1 MTDKIGLTGS
11 IATGKSTVA
20 DIFKSYNIPVVDA
33 DEVARSL
40 IEPHKKGWHN
50 IVDFFGEDILN
61 EDQTINRKKLG
72 SIVFSDATK
81 LKQLNQINGKLIR
94 QEIMRQVEHF
104 NTPENELVIADIPLL
119 FESDYR
125 TEFDK
130 VMLVYTDETMQL
142 TRLMKRNKMTEK
154 SAQKRVRAQWSIERK
169 RTLSDIIINN
179 CGTKKQTKKQ
189 IEKYLSDNYPQIVL
203 SQDKR

>member
-1 MTDKIGLTGS
+1 M
-11 IATGKSTVA
+11 
-20 DIFKSYNIPVVDA
+20 F
-33 DEVARSL
+33 
-40 IEPHKKGWHN
+40 
-50 IVDFFGEDILN
+50 
-61 EDQTINRKKLG
+61 
-72 SIVFSDATK
+72 FSDATK

-179 CGTKKQTKKQ
+179 CGTKKT
-189 IEKYLSDNYPQIVL
+189 N
-203 SQDKR
+203 